1 MVKKEVWKEKT
12 QDFGSRLCDR
22 SSVSYRRGCETTF
35 FSKSSGSVKNWKRAS
50 HFLKAVDAF
59 SREFEAWS
67 KPKIGWKCARRRNLL
82 HKMTAIV
89 CQGGSYARQKVG
101 KKLLHKMRFWSC

>member
-1 MVKKEVWKEKT
+1 M
-12 QDFGSRLCDR
+12 
-22 SSVSYRRGCETTF
+22 TF
-35 FSKSSGSVKNWKRAS
+35 FSESSGSVKNWKRAS

-89 CQGGSYARQKVG
+89 CRGGSYARQKVG